1 MKSVELQ
8 WKPVNTSRG
17 IRILALPAMISNK
30 SDEDIEIYFSQVSTS
45 QNGCTTLVARH
56 SQFRS
61 YSSFRHAINCDVTL
75 PSHRDRDIF
84 TILSKSRRSS
94 KSGDI
99 VRAAV
104 VDSWF

>member
-1 MKSVELQ
+1 VKSVELQ

-61 YSSFRHAINCDVTL
+61 YSSFRHAINYDVTL
-75 PSHRDRDIF
+75 PAHRDRDIF
-84 TILSKSRRSS
+84 TIHSKSRRSS